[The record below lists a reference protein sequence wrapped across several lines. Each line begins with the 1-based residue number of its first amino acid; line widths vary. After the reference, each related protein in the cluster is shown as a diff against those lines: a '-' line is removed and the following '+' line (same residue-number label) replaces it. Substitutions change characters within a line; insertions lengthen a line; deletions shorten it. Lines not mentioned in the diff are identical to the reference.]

1 MHPDTVNRIV
11 GKVSSIKSKHK
22 SENNDSKKLVHSM
35 VEGFVGHPVNFDD
48 HKEMIN
54 KVREKVE
61 EVKSGKVPLSIL
73 SLGWPVTG
81 TKENKTTVFLT
92 SALTSSFLTTMSW

>member
-61 EVKSGKVPLSIL
+61 EVKMALEKNGFEIISINRK
-73 SLGWPVTG
+73 
-81 TKENKTTVFLT
+81 KEWAVIVSTI
-92 SALTSSFLTTMSW
+92 A